1 MFNPFFKRKELFMK
15 NKKVLVV
22 FLLITLFTFLCSSSC
37 FANVIYKYNENDIEF
52 ADLPLKFDV
61 ETHYAIFDGGKY
73 GYSLVYYEGSDF
85 GKFVMDNGVLKS
97 YKKDGSHIVDGSVKL
112 CDYDSSSKNWKASK
126 DWGDCT
132 GGIVGFIY
140 SNVDVFNT
148 DGTVFFHTTP
158 QGIVARQVEEVEMS
172 QVQAEILGILPLILA
187 LVVSFLGLR
196 KALKMLATFLRRS

>member
-1 MFNPFFKRKELFMK
+1 MK
-15 NKKVLVV
+15 CLKKLLLL
-22 FLLITLFTFLCSSSC
+22 FLLLVTFMFFIIPLNKA
-37 FANVIYKYNENDIEF
+37 FANVIYNYNGNDIEF
-52 ADLPLKFDV
+52 ADLPLKFEV
-61 ETHYAIFDGGKY
+61 ETHYAIFDGGRY
-73 GYSLVYYEGSDF
+73 GYSLVYYEGLDF

-97 YKKDGSHIVDGSVKL
+97 YKKDGTHIVDGSVKL
-112 CDYDSSSKNWKASK
+112 CDYDSSSKKWKDFK